1 MRTVPGPDASRR
13 GGVFRGAVF
22 VTRAVQKPL
31 FPLAV
36 RGGAVYFQPISIAV
50 VVSGSCVGMKGA
62 GRTTPNGDS
71 DVKKMTVRTTLAVA
85 LSCALI
91 LPAMSGP
98 ARAGFEWTPP
108 PRALPKAPVAAAEEL
123 PPVSAAPAV
132 PVESAPLAA
141 MPVADNDAVA
151 AARAE
156 AAAQAAMNE
165 GAPVSAPPSDPWAEQ
180 AGAEETM
187 PVLSDDPMGRI
198 AAPGTPVPRGPNEPV
213 IMPRHT
219 AMQVAAPVP
228 PPAMPVDPAT
238 IPPSPFMKAAPVP
251 VMPMNAAPG
260 FTDAV
265 GFGRDI
271 PLALA
276 LQQIVPAGYSFAF
289 TGGADAGTRVSWE
302 GGRPW
307 NIVLADALAPHGMVP
322 AIAGNTVW
330 VSAGVPAAPYYAAPV
345 PVTAMPMPVAPASP
359 ATASWR
365 PVNDWQDEAN
375 YAPSYPR
382 RDPVAARERM
392 MQEAAGAVQQQ
403 EPSGNDPDIVTQP
416 TSTGDETA
424 AMNGPAGA
432 PMPLLAAEPPAAT
445 PEPAGKTYTQLTG
458 LDNTMMKGLDAH
470 EIRYWQ
476 AQPGESLRTVLTNW
490 SEQAG
495 VQLFWA
501 EGQDYQMPAPV
512 QMHGTFQSAI
522 TKVLESF
529 SSAQPQPQG
538 QLHPNYPNGPAVLI
552 IDHRA

>member
-1 MRTVPGPDASRR
+1 
-13 GGVFRGAVF
+13 
-22 VTRAVQKPL
+22 
-31 FPLAV
+31 
-36 RGGAVYFQPISIAV
+36 
-50 VVSGSCVGMKGA
+50 
-62 GRTTPNGDS
+62 
-71 DVKKMTVRTTLAVA
+71 MTFRTTLAAA

-91 LPAMSGP
+91 LPAMHSP

-108 PRALPKAPVAAAEEL
+108 PRALPKAAAETAEEL
-123 PPVSAAPAV
+123 PPVSAAPAL
-132 PVESAPLAA
+132 PVESTPLGA
-141 MPVADNDAVA
+141 MPVANNDDAVA

-165 GAPVSAPPSDPWAEQ
+165 GSSASAPPSDPWAEQ
-180 AGAEETM
+180 VGDEETM
-187 PVLSDDPMGRI
+187 PVLSEDPMGRI
-198 AAPGTPVPRGPNEPV
+198 AAPGTPVPRGPSDEPV

-228 PPAMPVDPAT
+228 PPSMPVDPAT
-238 IPPSPFMKAAPVP
+238 VPPSPFMKAAPMP
-251 VMPMNAAPG
+251 VMAMSAAPG
-260 FTDAV
+260 FTDTV

-289 TGGADAGTRVSWE
+289 TGGADAGKRVSWE

-330 VSAGVPAAPYYAAPV
+330 ISIGVPAAPYYAAPV
-345 PVTAMPMPVAPASP
+345 PVTAMPMPVAPVSP

-365 PVNDWQDEAN
+365 PVNDWRDEQN
-375 YAPSYPR
+375 YDPSYPR
-382 RDPVAARERM
+382 RDPVAARERL
-392 MQEAAGAVQQQ
+392 MQDAAGIVQQQ
-403 EPSGNDPDIVTQP
+403 EPSGNDPDIITQP
-416 TSTGDETA
+416 AATGDETA
-424 AMNGPAGA
+424 AMTAPAGA
-432 PMPLLAAEPPAAT
+432 PMPLMAAEEPAAEET
-445 PEPAGKTYTQLTG
+445 AKGKTYTQLTG
-458 LDNTMMKGLDAH
+458 LDDAMVKALDTH

-501 EGQDYQMPAPV
+501 EGQDYQMPGPV
-512 QMHGTFQSAI
+512 QMHGTFQNAI

-529 SSAQPQPQG
+529 NAAQPQPQG

-552 IDHRA
+552 IDHRV

>member
-1 MRTVPGPDASRR
+1 MSKIT
-13 GGVFRGAVF
+13 F
-22 VTRAVQKPL
+22 
-31 FPLAV
+31 
-36 RGGAVYFQPISIAV
+36 
-50 VVSGSCVGMKGA
+50 
-62 GRTTPNGDS
+62 RTTKHVNF
-71 DVKKMTVRTTLAVA
+71 LAAA

-91 LPAMSGP
+91 LPVLHSP
-98 ARAGFEWTPP
+98 AHAGFEWTPP
-108 PRALPKAPVAAAEEL
+108 PRALPKAPVAEEL

-132 PVESAPLAA
+132 PVESAPLGE
-141 MPVADNDAVA
+141 MPVAGNNDAVA

-165 GAPVSAPPSDPWAEQ
+165 GAPSSGSQPSDPWAAQ
-180 AGAEETM
+180 AGAEESV

-198 AAPGTPVPRGPNEPV
+198 AAPGTPVPRGPSDEPM
-213 IMPRHT
+213 ILPRHS

-228 PPAMPVDPAT
+228 APAMPVDPAT
-238 IPPSPFMKAAPVP
+238 VPPSPFMKSAPPPVMVP
-251 VMPMNAAPG
+251 VMGAGAPG
-260 FTDAV
+260 FTDTV

-289 TGGADAGTRVSWE
+289 TGGADAGKRVSWE

-307 NIVLADALAPHGMVP
+307 NMVLADALAPHGMVP

-330 VSAGVPAAPYYAAPV
+330 IGHGVPAAPYFAAPV
-345 PVTAMPMPVAPASP
+345 PVTAMPMPVAPAQSP
-359 ATASWR
+359 ATASWSA
-365 PVNDWQDEAN
+365 VNDWQDEGN

-382 RDPVAARERM
+382 RDPVAARERL
-392 MQEAAGAVQQQ
+392 MQDAAGIVQQQ
-403 EPSGNDPDIVTQP
+403 EPSGNDPDIITQP
-416 TSTGDETA
+416 ASTGDETA
-424 AMNGPAGA
+424 TMNTPVGA
-432 PMPLLAAEPPAAT
+432 PMPLLAAEAPAAEQPT
-445 PEPAGKTYTQLTG
+445 QGKTYTQLTG
-458 LDNTMMKGLDAH
+458 LDDAVMKGLDTH

-512 QMHGTFQSAI
+512 QMHGTFQNAI

-529 SSAQPQPQG
+529 STAQPQPQG